1 MWKKEDLKT
10 LGTAL
15 IVAPVLYGLFSLIL
29 AIPEQ
34 GKIMR
39 KFWDSQKY
47 RIQFWLIHAVLY
59 PFLFFLLFA
68 NLPGADFMRI
78 IRLIGF
84 GV

>member
-1 MWKKEDLKT
+1 MWKKEDFKT
-10 LGTAL
+10 LATAL

-39 KFWDSQKY
+39 KFWDTQKY
-47 RIQFWLIHAVLY
+47 RVYFWLIHVVLY
-59 PFLFFLLFA
+59 PILFLLLFA

>member
-1 MWKKEDLKT
+1 MWKKEDFKT
-10 LGTAL
+10 LATAL
-15 IVAPVLYGLFSLIL
+15 LVAPVLYGLFSLIL

-59 PFLFFLLFA
+59 PILFFLLFS